1 MARTKHATKPGV
13 IPPVPTP
20 QILEAQYKG
29 LSLEE
34 LGKLMYELEV
44 ELERMRLEMAPLSA
58 RYEYLRLRAIPDAA
72 EGLGTAQ
79 TVTIQFTPDY
89 RGRIGL
95 TSDMHVQVVDK
106 DKAKEWLQDNGHGD
120 LIQET
125 VNAGSLK
132 AALAQRIKKGDGTPP
147 QDLFKLTLFKRA
159 SITRA

>member
-1 MARTKHATKPGV
+1 MAAKTKHAKPGA

-20 QILEAQYKG
+20 EILEGQYKG
-29 LSLEE
+29 QSLEQ
-34 LGKLMYELEV
+34 LGSAMYELEV
-44 ELERMRLEMAPLSA
+44 QLERMALEMAPLSA

-89 RGRIGL
+89 RGRVGL
-95 TSDMHVQVVDK
+95 TSDMYVQVLNK
-106 DKAKEWLQDNGHGD
+106 DGTKEWLQDNGHGD

-132 AALAQRIKKGDGTPP
+132 SAIRERIEKGDGTPP
-147 QDLFKLTLFKRA
+147 SDLIKITPFKRA